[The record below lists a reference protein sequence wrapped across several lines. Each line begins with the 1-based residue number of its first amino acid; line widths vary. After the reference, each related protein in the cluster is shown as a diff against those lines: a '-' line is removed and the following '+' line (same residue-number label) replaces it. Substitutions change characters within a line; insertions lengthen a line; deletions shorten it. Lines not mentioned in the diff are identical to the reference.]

1 MVGWWWGGEE
11 MQSAWERG
19 LLFAAT
25 VLQARREQEK
35 AESLE
40 KTTGLEMQ
48 SDSQD
53 GQSGSEETEQGR
65 KGQQGS
71 FQTLCP
77 AQTSGTFP
85 VCGGNLRTGRK

>member
-1 MVGWWWGGEE
+1 M
-11 MQSAWERG
+11 
-19 LLFAAT
+19 
-25 VLQARREQEK
+25 LQARREPEK

-40 KTTGLEMQ
+40 KTAGLAIQ

-53 GQSGSEETEQGR
+53 GQSGSEEIKQGR

-85 VCGGNLRTGRK
+85 VCSRKLRTRSDTMYFVSFGYV

>member
-1 MVGWWWGGEE
+1 MGRGGDAVSLGRRIAVCSKRE
-11 MQSAWERG
+11 
-19 LLFAAT
+19 T
-25 VLQARREQEK
+25 VPQARREPEK

-40 KTTGLEMQ
+40 KTTGLETQ

>member
-1 MVGWWWGGEE
+1 M
-11 MQSAWERG
+11 
-19 LLFAAT
+19 
-25 VLQARREQEK
+25 LQARREPEK

-40 KTTGLEMQ
+40 KTTGLEIP

-53 GQSGSEETEQGR
+53 GQSGSEEIERGW

-85 VCGGNLRTGRK
+85 VCSGNLRTRSDTMYFVSFGFV